1 MRWAAGAD
9 YVTVVVLL
17 LAAGADVDGRNDDD
31 ETPLHW
37 AARNG
42 RDAVVDALIAG
53 GADVDAKD
61 KDDDTPLHF
70 AARFGRAAIVSL
82 LIQATASLNVKNKD
96 DKAPLHWAAE
106 VGYPAVVSAL
116 IAEGADVNARDKDD
130 KGPLHLA
137 DAGGH
142 ADIVAALIEAG
153 AYWGDAACGSELA
166 VNPAGATPPCINLHQ
181 AVTGGH
187 LFAVNTLIAAGVD
200 VNVTIAG
207 KTPLRLALDGGH
219 SEIAVALIAAGAYW
233 GEAPCGSGLI
243 ANPEDPDPPCLN
255 LIDVATKGHLS
266 AVNALIAGGATVD
279 VRDENEYTPL
289 HWAARRDHVA
299 VVNALI
305 AGKADVDARG
315 ENDLTPLHWSAS
327 GGKVPAVIAA
337 LLAGGATADAAN
349 KSGERPLHVAMI
361 DGRISMIAALI
372 TGGADV
378 DARDN
383 SDDTPLHWAAGFGH
397 VPAVTALIAAKASLN
412 VTGLDDLT
420 PLGVAHDE
428 GHGAVFTVILEAGG
442 HWGTDCG
449 IRSGPNP
456 AGPDPSC
463 VSCGELYPPQF
474 DNAEACVPF
483 AECDAPAVLFQRT
496 NLCGCAPPNVGR
508 SDQPDSLD
516 YAPEP
521 GMCDYPGVES
531 CGRLIPSRFYQA
543 NTVGRGRCVLFAA
556 CVVPSVVNP
565 ETNLC
570 DCPAPNVGTDGE
582 AAPGR
587 CAYPL
592 ATAAANA
599 TLLAEIRK
607 TSPDLA
613 VIRRALSLN
622 ADPNTATSDGI
633 PALVVA
639 ATLLHAEAVSVLI
652 AAGANPLVRSN
663 ELYFNRYNG
672 GGVPRTIPEVLML
685 RHLRVGS
692 TGRFIFLP
700 SDGGRRL
707 AETFIHFGDAAGDG
721 FDWQAES
728 EGGALVGN
736 LVFSLV
742 DAVRREID
750 LGSGVPPLEAVML
763 YLLGRGVSC
772 PSPRV
777 NLYDAFDVIP
787 DALCVRPVCPD
798 TSDQA
803 DSCSACA
810 RFGFPLRSGDG
821 ESCVSHCG
829 PGELQGAITWPDGRC
844 IGIDPSVV
852 SNANAR
858 LTAEIVKISPDTPDL
873 AAVREALAAGANP
886 NITVNGRP
894 ALMAAGRGGH
904 AKVVSVLVTAGANV
918 NALDSGMDF
927 AFHAVDRLYARVF
940 PTVRAVRAA
949 LLYHFGD
956 AIDARNAM
964 FGDANFNWNRTVDNP
979 RGKDTMLDIL
989 AYTAGVD
996 TPFGGVDNLAILQEM
1011 ADYAVIR
1018 GAKCLRTNIGNSMLV
1033 RRICNGDANAQA
1045 LAAQAAM
1052 RASLVAEVEKAPGA
1066 AAATVVLDLLDE
1078 AGVHPNIEDSRGR
1091 PLLILAARNGH
1102 AEIVSVL
1109 ITAGAD
1115 VSATDPTYSG
1125 YDAAQHAAGPLSDP
1139 ATGPRALRASVL
1151 YYFGGGLDVRN
1162 AASVVADFG
1171 WNREDNYGHRL
1182 LDLLAAAEDA
1192 NPRPIGEDA
1201 DIIHQMAD
1209 YALSRGANCGDATA
1223 DKTRHV
1229 CAGSPRFM
1237 SVRASLVAEVE
1248 KAPGAAAATVV
1259 LDLLDEAGVHPN
1271 IEDSRGRPLLILAA
1285 RNGHAEIVSVL
1296 ITAGADVNTADPVF
1310 RDFSA
1315 VHHAA
1320 SPLVGENAG
1329 GGPGPRT
1336 LRASV
1341 LYYFVGGLDVRNAA
1355 LGGAAFDWNR
1365 EDASG
1370 FRPLDLLA
1378 DSLGE
1383 AADAAE
1389 RTLLQEMADYLIAQ
1403 GGECGVK
1410 TADHSQLVCR
1420 GTLEALLDEAEKS
1433 AGAANVTVF
1442 LDLLENGGAD
1452 PDYADS
1458 AGRPLLIVAARNGHA
1473 ELVSVLAAAGANVN
1487 ATDRTFFNR
1496 DVAHH
1501 AASTLSVPAVIPRGL
1516 RASVLYYFVGGL
1528 EVRNAASGGAKFN
1541 WNREDAGGNRALD
1554 LLADAEDLSPRP
1566 AGEDVSV
1573 IYQMADYMLL
1583 RGANCGGATTNKG
1596 RRVCAGSAKILGART
1611 SLLAEVKNPFG
1622 EANVSVVLDLLDS
1635 GGVSP
1640 DIEDSEG
1647 TPILIVAAIMGHAEI
1662 VSVLVTA
1669 GADPEARARASICD
1683 GGSIGR
1689 AVPHVTAQNN
1699 FRPTLRYT
1707 WGTALN
1713 VLRHFADAVNQVGA
1727 PYDWNSNGVAPNC
1740 FNASR
1745 AIDYLRLRYDSSDA
1759 SLPEE
1764 ESIEAKRAAIGRMAD
1779 ILIFN
1784 GSSCEREANVNHVT
1798 CAGAARMSL
1807 VAEVSKPRDAADPAD
1822 AAAVADLLDSE
1833 IVSPDVE
1840 DSEGTP
1846 VLIVAATLGHA
1857 EIVSVLVTAGA
1868 DPDAR
1873 LRASICGGGSIGR
1886 AVPHLTAQN
1895 NFGSS
1900 LYYPW
1905 ETALTVLR
1913 HFAGAVNQVGA
1924 PYDWNSNGVDLDCA
1938 TESRALDFLR
1948 PRYDD
1953 DGASLPEESVDAK
1966 RTAIGR
1972 MAGVLIA
1979 NGASC
1984 ENQANKDHVTCAG
1997 PSDSVTVEYGAI
2009 PRNQSGGTV
2018 IASVVSGGT
2027 TLYGTPLTFTA
2038 TPAHGWELS
2047 AWLGEGDA
2055 AECPPSKLECALTA
2069 VSDLRVTALFS
2080 RAPSARYAPK
2090 PSNGGSVTVTGTDG
2104 VAEGVDFVY
2113 TGGTVTF
2120 TAIPAKGWEFSAW
2133 QGDADA
2139 AECPPSK
2146 LDCAVKVNGDLRV
2159 TALFSRAPSVRHA
2172 FEPSGGGSVTVIGTD
2187 GVTAEGV
2194 DFVYLGGTV
2203 TFTAIPA
2210 KGWELSVWR
2219 GDAASCPASEWDC
2232 ERVANGDLRVTAI
2245 FAPAS
2250 SVRYA
2255 SEPSDGGRVT
2265 VFGTDGVAE
2274 GVDFVYTGGTVTFTA
2289 IPANGW
2295 DLSVWAGD
2303 AASCPASDW
2312 DCALAENGDLRV
2324 TAFFSQAPLVRHGSN
2339 PPDESG
2345 GRVTV
2350 VGTDGVIAEGVDFVY
2365 SGGTVTFT
2373 AIPAKGWGRA
2383 AWTGNCAGA
2392 VGNTCA
2398 LFDVTLDVSVGAT
2411 FMDINECA
2419 ISTDNCAAE
2428 DDGGQCANTA
2438 GGFTCSCVAGY
2449 SGDGET
2455 CYSDKTVS
2463 FLPPANGTLSAA
2475 GGGAAIYAGQTATHG
2490 TTITFIAAPDGGYRL
2505 SAWLGDCAGEFDLS
2519 CKVMATVN
2527 VSVGAVFTNID
2538 ECVRDEECAADGGR
2552 CADVG
2557 GVFDCVCVS
2566 GHTGDGQTCYADKT
2580 VSFLQPANGT
2590 LSAADAGGA
2599 VEDGETTAHGTRL
2612 TFTAKPNAGWQIY
2625 AWLGDC
2631 VDTAATLT
2639 ACEVTATLDVSVGV
2653 RFVDLNECGSGV
2665 ENNCAPEEDGGQ
2677 CVNMEG
2683 EFSCICAAG
2692 YSGDGETC
2700 YSDKTISFLPSP
2712 NGTISAAGGGFSF
2725 QDGNAAAHGTTVT
2738 FIAAPAAGYRLSAWL
2753 GDCAGDSFC
2762 EVLATR
2768 DVSVGATFIDIDE
2781 CADSADNNCAAEAD
2795 GGQCVNTAGDFTCIC
2810 AAGYSGDGRAC
2821 IVNKAVSFLPSP
2833 NGTISAAG
2841 GGVSFQDGKTA
2852 AHGTTITFTAAPAA
2866 GFLFSGWFGDC
2877 AGAASCE
2884 VTATLDVSVG
2894 ATFTD
2899 INECGTSAD
2908 ICAAAED
2915 GGRCINTAGGFVC
2928 DCVAGYSGD
2937 GETCDPDKSV
2947 LFQQSA
2953 NGVLFAA
2960 SGDFS
2965 IRNGGAAAHGTT
2977 ITFTARP
2984 NMGYR
2989 ISAWL
2994 GDCAGTA
3001 ATVISCKA
3009 VATVDIGAG
3018 VTFTDID
3025 ECDTN
3030 TDDCAADGGICA
3042 NTEGG
3047 FTCSC
3052 AVDYVGDGRTCSSD
3066 KPVSFLPSP
3075 NGALFA
3081 ESGGVPIFDG
3091 GVAKLRARV
3100 TFIAAPDAGWQVS
3113 MWTGACAGTSVDAS
3127 AGRAFCEVEAA
3138 AAVSVGAIFTY
3149 IGRCAVSGHLIFGAP
3164 PNRRCAPPTICP
3176 ANYAGDNDCLP
3187 AAPAETGSP
3196 APDLPAAA
3204 NEPDACEKVFGGV
3217 MRSAGGGQAVCSNVD
3232 RNDTFCIA
3240 GSRAAFPCRGLFRH
3254 VWKCN
3259 TYNRPALNPFFCG
3272 ARCAGGANM
3281 ARGRDCGVETLDAL
3295 Q

>member
-1 MRWAAGAD
+1 MWTRRNE
-9 YVTVVVLL
+9 
-17 LAAGADVDGRNDDD
+17 DG

-42 RDAVVDALIAG
+42 RAAAVDALIAG
-53 GADVDAKD
+53 GADVNAKD

-70 AARFGRAAIVSL
+70 AARNGRAAIVSL
-82 LIQATASLNVKNKD
+82 LIQATASLNVKNED

-116 IAEGADVNARDKDD
+116 IAGGADVNARDKDD

-219 SEIAVALIAAGAYW
+219 SEIAVALVAAGAYW

-383 SDDTPLHWAAGFGH
+383 SDDTPLHWAAGFGR

-412 VTGLDDLT
+412 VTGEDDLT

-508 SDQPDSLD
+508 SDLPDSLD

-772 PSPRV
+772 PSSRV

-810 RFGFPLRSGDG
+810 RFGLPLRSGDG

-844 IGIDPSVV
+844 IGIDPNVV

-918 NALDSGMDF
+918 NALDGGMDF

-964 FGDANFNWNRTVDNP
+964 FRDANFNWNRTVDNP

-1018 GAKCLRTNIGNSMLV
+1018 GAKCLRTSIGDSLLV

-1365 EDASG
+1365 EDAKG

-1433 AGAANVTVF
+1433 AGAADVTVF
-1442 LDLLENGGAD
+1442 LDLLENSGAD

-1516 RASVLYYFVGGL
+1516 RASVLYYFGGGL

-1611 SLLAEVKNPFG
+1611 SLLAEVKKPFG
-1622 EANVSVVLDLLDS
+1622 AANVSVVLDLLDS
-1635 GGVSP
+1635 GSVSP
-1640 DIEDSEG
+1640 DIEDPEG

-1669 GADPEARARASICD
+1669 GADPEARLRASICD

-1689 AVPHVTAQNN
+1689 AVPHLAAQNN

-1740 FNASR
+1740 FNESR
-1745 AIDYLRLRYDSSDA
+1745 AIDYLRL
-1759 SLPEE
+1759 P
-1764 ESIEAKRAAIGRMAD
+1764 
-1779 ILIFN
+1779 
-1784 GSSCEREANVNHVT
+1784 
-1798 CAGAARMSL
+1798 
-1807 VAEVSKPRDAADPAD
+1807 
-1822 AAAVADLLDSE
+1822 
-1833 IVSPDVE
+1833 
-1840 DSEGTP
+1840 
-1846 VLIVAATLGHA
+1846 
-1857 EIVSVLVTAGA
+1857 
-1868 DPDAR
+1868 
-1873 LRASICGGGSIGR
+1873 LRQQR
-1886 AVPHLTAQN
+1886 RVP
-1895 NFGSS
+1895 
-1900 LYYPW
+1900 
-1905 ETALTVLR
+1905 
-1913 HFAGAVNQVGA
+1913 
-1924 PYDWNSNGVDLDCA
+1924 
-1938 TESRALDFLR
+1938 
-1948 PRYDD
+1948 
-1953 DGASLPEESVDAK
+1953 
-1966 RTAIGR
+1966 
-1972 MAGVLIA
+1972 
-1979 NGASC
+1979 
-1984 ENQANKDHVTCAG
+1984 
-1997 PSDSVTVEYGAI
+1997 
-2009 PRNQSGGTV
+2009 
-2018 IASVVSGGT
+2018 
-2027 TLYGTPLTFTA
+2027 
-2038 TPAHGWELS
+2038 
-2047 AWLGEGDA
+2047 
-2055 AECPPSKLECALTA
+2055 
-2069 VSDLRVTALFS
+2069 
-2080 RAPSARYAPK
+2080 
-2090 PSNGGSVTVTGTDG
+2090 
-2104 VAEGVDFVY
+2104 
-2113 TGGTVTF
+2113 
-2120 TAIPAKGWEFSAW
+2120 
-2133 QGDADA
+2133 
-2139 AECPPSK
+2139 
-2146 LDCAVKVNGDLRV
+2146 
-2159 TALFSRAPSVRHA
+2159 
-2172 FEPSGGGSVTVIGTD
+2172 
-2187 GVTAEGV
+2187 
-2194 DFVYLGGTV
+2194 
-2203 TFTAIPA
+2203 
-2210 KGWELSVWR
+2210 
-2219 GDAASCPASEWDC
+2219 
-2232 ERVANGDLRVTAI
+2232 
-2245 FAPAS
+2245 
-2250 SVRYA
+2250 
-2255 SEPSDGGRVT
+2255 
-2265 VFGTDGVAE
+2265 
-2274 GVDFVYTGGTVTFTA
+2274 
-2289 IPANGW
+2289 
-2295 DLSVWAGD
+2295 
-2303 AASCPASDW
+2303 
-2312 DCALAENGDLRV
+2312 
-2324 TAFFSQAPLVRHGSN
+2324 
-2339 PPDESG
+2339 
-2345 GRVTV
+2345 
-2350 VGTDGVIAEGVDFVY
+2350 
-2365 SGGTVTFT
+2365 
-2373 AIPAKGWGRA
+2373 
-2383 AWTGNCAGA
+2383 
-2392 VGNTCA
+2392 
-2398 LFDVTLDVSVGAT
+2398 
-2411 FMDINECA
+2411 
-2419 ISTDNCAAE
+2419 
-2428 DDGGQCANTA
+2428 
-2438 GGFTCSCVAGY
+2438 
-2449 SGDGET
+2449 
-2455 CYSDKTVS
+2455 
-2463 FLPPANGTLSAA
+2463 A
-2475 GGGAAIYAGQTATHG
+2475 GGGKH
-2490 TTITFIAAPDGGYRL
+2490 
-2505 SAWLGDCAGEFDLS
+2505 
-2519 CKVMATVN
+2519 
-2527 VSVGAVFTNID
+2527 
-2538 ECVRDEECAADGGR
+2538 
-2552 CADVG
+2552 
-2557 GVFDCVCVS
+2557 
-2566 GHTGDGQTCYADKT
+2566 
-2580 VSFLQPANGT
+2580 
-2590 LSAADAGGA
+2590 
-2599 VEDGETTAHGTRL
+2599 
-2612 TFTAKPNAGWQIY
+2612 
-2625 AWLGDC
+2625 
-2631 VDTAATLT
+2631 
-2639 ACEVTATLDVSVGV
+2639 
-2653 RFVDLNECGSGV
+2653 
-2665 ENNCAPEEDGGQ
+2665 
-2677 CVNMEG
+2677 
-2683 EFSCICAAG
+2683 
-2692 YSGDGETC
+2692 
-2700 YSDKTISFLPSP
+2700 
-2712 NGTISAAGGGFSF
+2712 
-2725 QDGNAAAHGTTVT
+2725 
-2738 FIAAPAAGYRLSAWL
+2738 
-2753 GDCAGDSFC
+2753 
-2762 EVLATR
+2762 
-2768 DVSVGATFIDIDE
+2768 
-2781 CADSADNNCAAEAD
+2781 
-2795 GGQCVNTAGDFTCIC
+2795 
-2810 AAGYSGDGRAC
+2810 
-2821 IVNKAVSFLPSP
+2821 
-2833 NGTISAAG
+2833 
-2841 GGVSFQDGKTA
+2841 
-2852 AHGTTITFTAAPAA
+2852 
-2866 GFLFSGWFGDC
+2866 
-2877 AGAASCE
+2877 
-2884 VTATLDVSVG
+2884 
-2894 ATFTD
+2894 
-2899 INECGTSAD
+2899 
-2908 ICAAAED
+2908 
-2915 GGRCINTAGGFVC
+2915 
-2928 DCVAGYSGD
+2928 
-2937 GETCDPDKSV
+2937 
-2947 LFQQSA
+2947 
-2953 NGVLFAA
+2953 
-2960 SGDFS
+2960 
-2965 IRNGGAAAHGTT
+2965 
-2977 ITFTARP
+2977 
-2984 NMGYR
+2984 
-2989 ISAWL
+2989 
-2994 GDCAGTA
+2994 
-3001 ATVISCKA
+3001 
-3009 VATVDIGAG
+3009 
-3018 VTFTDID
+3018 
-3025 ECDTN
+3025 
-3030 TDDCAADGGICA
+3030 
-3042 NTEGG
+3042 
-3047 FTCSC
+3047 
-3052 AVDYVGDGRTCSSD
+3052 
-3066 KPVSFLPSP
+3066 
-3075 NGALFA
+3075 
-3081 ESGGVPIFDG
+3081 
-3091 GVAKLRARV
+3091 
-3100 TFIAAPDAGWQVS
+3100 
-3113 MWTGACAGTSVDAS
+3113 
-3127 AGRAFCEVEAA
+3127 
-3138 AAVSVGAIFTY
+3138 
-3149 IGRCAVSGHLIFGAP
+3149 
-3164 PNRRCAPPTICP
+3164 
-3176 ANYAGDNDCLP
+3176 
-3187 AAPAETGSP
+3187 
-3196 APDLPAAA
+3196 
-3204 NEPDACEKVFGGV
+3204 
-3217 MRSAGGGQAVCSNVD
+3217 
-3232 RNDTFCIA
+3232 
-3240 GSRAAFPCRGLFRH
+3240 
-3254 VWKCN
+3254 
-3259 TYNRPALNPFFCG
+3259 
-3272 ARCAGGANM
+3272 
-3281 ARGRDCGVETLDAL
+3281 
-3295 Q
+3295 